1 MISNKKDK
9 MAKHMLKNNKSNES
23 GYYRDAFNR
32 LLKNKAAIICFLVIC
47 FLVIVAIFAPL
58 FATHDPY
65 KNVLKE
71 TLQKPSMNH
80 LLGTDENGRDL
91 YSRIIYGTRVSL
103 SVGLISQSVAL
114 VIGVLLG
121 AIAGYYGGIIDA
133 IISRTIEIFS
143 AFPDLLF
150 AIGMMFALGP
160 GIVNLFIALGLLS
173 WTSIARI
180 VRGQILQLKEK
191 EFVEASI
198 ASGNSN
204 LNIIFSHLLPN
215 CVSSIIVLTTIGIP
229 SAILSEAAL
238 SFLGLG
244 VQAPQASWGSTIHS
258 AQQYIRILPVYSLAP
273 GVAIIITVLAFNILG
288 DALRDA
294 LDPRLKNM

>member
-1 MISNKKDK
+1 MFSSKKDNLSNKILK
-9 MAKHMLKNNKSNES
+9 MNKSTEG
-23 GYYRDAFNR
+23 GYYKDAFNR
-32 LLKNKAAIICFLVIC
+32 LKKNKAAIVCSFIICFLI
-47 FLVIVAIFAPL
+47 IVAIFAPL

-65 KNVLKE
+65 ENVLKE
-71 TLQKPSMNH
+71 TLQKPSMAH
-80 LLGTDENGRDL
+80 FLGTDENGRDL
-91 YSRIIYGTRVSL
+91 YSRIVYGTRVSL
-103 SVGLISQSVAL
+103 SVGLISQTVAII
-114 VIGVLLG
+114 IGVLLG
-121 AIAGYYGGIIDA
+121 AIAGYYGGIIDT

-160 GIVNLFIALGLLS
+160 GIINLFIALGLLS

-191 EFVEASI
+191 EFIEASI
-198 ASGNSN
+198 ASGNN
-204 LNIIFSHLLPN
+204 NINIIFSHLLPN
-215 CVSSIIVLTTIGIP
+215 CVSSIIVLSTIGIP
-229 SAILSEAAL
+229 GAILSEAAL

-244 VQAPQASWGSTIHS
+244 VQVPQASWGSTIYS
-258 AQQYIRILPVYSLAP
+258 AQQYIRTLPIYSLAP
-273 GVAIIITVLAFNILG
+273 GIAIIITVLAFNILG